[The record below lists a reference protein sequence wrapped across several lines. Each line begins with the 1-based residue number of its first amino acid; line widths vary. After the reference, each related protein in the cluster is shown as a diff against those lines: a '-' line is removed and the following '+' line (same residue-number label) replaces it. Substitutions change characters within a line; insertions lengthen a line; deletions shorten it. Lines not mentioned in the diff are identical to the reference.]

1 MTAQRQPAAELTIGI
16 VGPHDLVERIMLS
29 GSPQASG
36 LPGGAAH
43 PAANPPGA
51 SGNGTSATP
60 ARRLV
65 AAAYRS
71 EQEAADKVLRLGPG
85 IDACL
90 FASQVPYEYARRA
103 GSLRVPA
110 TYVPLSGSAL
120 YAALLRATRD
130 GGHDLSR
137 ISVDVLSRI
146 DVEDAFGELG
156 LPDRKSTRLNSS

>member
-1 MTAQRQPAAELTIGI
+1 MTAQRQTAAELTIGI

-29 GSPQASG
+29 GSPQLSG

-51 SGNGTSATP
+51 SANGTSASP

-85 IDACL
+85 I
-90 FASQVPYEYARRA
+90 
-103 GSLRVPA
+103 
-110 TYVPLSGSAL
+110 
-120 YAALLRATRD
+120 
-130 GGHDLSR
+130 
-137 ISVDVLSRI
+137 
-146 DVEDAFGELG
+146 
-156 LPDRKSTRLNSS
+156 